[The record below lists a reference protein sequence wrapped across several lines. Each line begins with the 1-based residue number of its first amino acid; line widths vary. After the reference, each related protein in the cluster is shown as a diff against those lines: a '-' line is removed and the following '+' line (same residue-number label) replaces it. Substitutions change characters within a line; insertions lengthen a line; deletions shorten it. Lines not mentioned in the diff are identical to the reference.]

1 MPESEGE
8 AVEVQVQAVGGQNI
22 VFVFPTRPVDED
34 KINSLLKNPADSDE
48 STARTETLTDVDES
62 SFRDKFSFGSHSSTE
77 SPGTFQ
83 THNNIV
89 HAPHQ
94 LWRVRSNQVNLFSIG
109 EANKSACDQTCD
121 FQKNSLFDLDLS
133 DDDDDRRPG
142 IKLASENEF
151 DSAYFAS
158 NEESSDMFRDTYT
171 LYSESRAEF
180 YRGYS
185 IGNFVGEKV
194 QNSERSAS
202 SRSMFAA
209 DTLNTDS
216 RIGFY
221 RVSTSIHEEPLSCRQ
236 KLEQVGD
243 SLELNFI

>member
-34 KINSLLKNPADSDE
+34 KTNSFLKNPVDSDE

-62 SFRDKFSFGSHSSTE
+62 SLRDKFSFGSLSSTD
-77 SPGTFQ
+77 SPGTFRP
-83 THNNIV
+83 HDNIA
-89 HAPHQ
+89 HAPRQ
-94 LWRVRSNQVNLFSIG
+94 LWRVRSNQVNLFSVG
-109 EANKSACDQTCD
+109 EANKSACDQTCE
-121 FQKNSLFDLDLS
+121 FQKNSLFDRDLS

-142 IKLASENEF
+142 INFFSENEF
-151 DSAYFAS
+151 DSSYFAS
-158 NEESSDMFRDTYT
+158 NDESSDMFRDTCT

-180 YRGYS
+180 YRGDS
-185 IGNFVGEKV
+185 LGNFVGEKV
-194 QNSERSAS
+194 QTSERSAS

-216 RIGFY
+216 QIGFY
-221 RVSTSIHEEPLSCRQ
+221 RVSSSIHERPLSCRQ
-236 KLEQVGD
+236 KLEQV
-243 SLELNFI
+243 SVLNFI

>member
-34 KINSLLKNPADSDE
+34 KINSLLKNPVDSDE

-62 SFRDKFSFGSHSSTE
+62 SLRDKFSFASFSSTE

-83 THNNIV
+83 PRDNIV
-89 HAPHQ
+89 HAPRQ

-109 EANKSACDQTCD
+109 EANKSACDQTCE
-121 FQKNSLFDLDLS
+121 FQKNSLFDRDLS

-142 IKLASENEF
+142 IKFVSENEF
-151 DSAYFAS
+151 DSSYFAS
-158 NEESSDMFRDTYT
+158 NDESSDMFRDTCA

-185 IGNFVGEKV
+185 LGNFVGEKD
-194 QNSERSAS
+194 QTSERSAS
-202 SRSMFAA
+202 SRSIFAA
-209 DTLNTDS
+209 DTLNTDQ
-216 RIGFY
+216 IGFY
-221 RVSTSIHEEPLSCRQ
+221 RVSSSIHERPLSCRE
-236 KLEQVGD
+236 KLDQVG
-243 SLELNFI
+243 SLNFI

>member
-8 AVEVQVQAVGGQNI
+8 AIEVQVQAEGSQRI

-34 KINSLLKNPADSDE
+34 KTNSLLKNPADSDQ
-48 STARTETLTDVDES
+48 STARTETLTDSDEYS
-62 SFRDKFSFGSHSSTE
+62 LRDKFSYGSHSSTE

-83 THNNIV
+83 MHNNIV
-89 HAPHQ
+89 RVPRQ
-94 LWRVRSNQVNLFSIG
+94 LWRVRSNQVNLFSTG

-133 DDDDDRRPG
+133 DDDDDHRPG
-142 IKLASENEF
+142 IKLFSENEL
-151 DSAYFAS
+151 DSAYVAS
-158 NEESSDMFRDTYT
+158 DDDSDMFRDTYT
-171 LYSESRAEF
+171 SDSESRAEF

-216 RIGFY
+216 GIGFY